1 MKSTTGRAKNLMIFL
16 VVFIISIFILKQV
29 GIVIAQN
36 ESNISGYVISNVS
49 NFTETI
55 DNFSFR
61 NETFSFNF
69 TENITENI
77 TENVTLNETELNI
90 TENVTENV
98 TENITENITEN
109 VTLNETS
116 SEDLIIN
123 ETLENETIIP
133 NETNETSQEPVITN
147 FDINLIYPQKI
158 TRGEIINV
166 KASATNLG
174 STARN
179 VVLIW
184 KLPDDFE
191 TISGYLKE
199 FCGTLELNDVC
210 SSEISLKTNFSTP
223 LGLNEIKVVV
233 SYEA

>member
-1 MKSTTGRAKNLMIFL
+1 MIFL
-16 VVFIISIFILKQV
+16 VVFIISIFILRQV

-36 ESNISGYVISNVS
+36 ESNISEHAISNLS

-55 DNFSFR
+55 DNFSFE
-61 NETFSFNF
+61 NKTFSFNF

-90 TENVTENV
+90 TETLENF
-98 TENITENITEN
+98 TNNE
-109 VTLNETS
+109 TLNETS
-116 SEDLIIN
+116 NETYSDDLIIN

-158 TRGEIINV
+158 TRGEIISV
-166 KASATNLG
+166 EASITNTG
-174 STARN
+174 SSARN
-179 VVLIW
+179 VVIIW
-184 KLPDDFE
+184 KLPDNFE

-210 SSEISLKTNFSTP
+210 SSEIRLKTNVSTP